1 MLLAVDIGN
10 SDIVFGL
17 YANETWQHIWRTPS
31 RPDEPATHYATQV
44 RLWLLE
50 ADVQPGAVATTVLSS
65 VVPPLTPIVQNV
77 LQVLFEPQPIVVGPA
92 IYPYLPLEVLRPY
105 EIGTDLV
112 ANALSAYMRYRRN
125 CVVVDFGTALS
136 FTVVTGD
143 GRIVGVSI
151 APGLRTAIHSLFTD
165 TAQLPEVPIEL
176 PASALGTNTTQAIQ
190 IGVVLGYEG
199 LIRFLIQRTRA
210 ELNGDC
216 IAVATGGL
224 SAAIPTL
231 QDEFID
237 IIPSLTLDGIRL
249 IGELSQTALQ
259 AGTADRQAS

>member
-1 MLLAVDIGN
+1 MLLATDIGN

-17 YANETWQHIWRTPS
+17 YADGTWRHVWRTPS
-31 RPDEPATHYATQV
+31 LADKPATHYATQL

-50 ADVQPGAVATTVLSS
+50 ANVRPDAVITTVLSS
-65 VVPPLTPIVQNV
+65 VVPPLTPTIQSV
-77 LQVLFEPQPIVVGPA
+77 LQVLFAPEPIVVGPA
-92 IYPYLPLEVLRPY
+92 VYPYLPLEVLRPY

-112 ANALSAYMRYRRN
+112 ANALAAYSRYRRN

-136 FTVVTGD
+136 FTVVTGN

-190 IGVVLGYEG
+190 VGVVLGYEG

-231 QDEFID
+231 RDEFID
-237 IIPSLTLDGIRL
+237 IIPSLTLDGIRQ
-249 IGELSQTALQ
+249 IGELSQ
-259 AGTADRQAS
+259 AGIKAKAASTNAS